1 MTKKKGCDPRYVV
14 SVHTHPTFSLGQWG
28 TVSPRY
34 CQRDTF
40 SLYVCIYIYIHTHII
55 YIYIYIYMY
64 VIYIS
69 ICMYVPIYIYIHIR
83 TYMYRCIYEYLGSAF
98 YQSLQ
103 ICIYYTCIHVY
114 MYACIFR
121 LKVYYT
127 CTGVNI
133 NIHLAAKP
141 TASMV
146 SEGLGFRV

>member
-1 MTKKKGCDPRYVV
+1 
-14 SVHTHPTFSLGQWG
+14 
-28 TVSPRY
+28 
-34 CQRDTF
+34 
-40 SLYVCIYIYIHTHII
+40 
-55 YIYIYIYMY
+55 
-64 VIYIS
+64 
-69 ICMYVPIYIYIHIR
+69 
-83 TYMYRCIYEYLGSAF
+83 
-98 YQSLQ
+98 
-103 ICIYYTCIHVY
+103 